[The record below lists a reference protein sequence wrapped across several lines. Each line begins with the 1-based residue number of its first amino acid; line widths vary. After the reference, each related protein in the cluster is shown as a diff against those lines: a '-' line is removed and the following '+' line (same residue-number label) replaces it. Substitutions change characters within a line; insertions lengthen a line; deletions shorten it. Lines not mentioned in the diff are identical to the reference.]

1 MKLLAPLGALLLLA
15 APAFATPAPVS
26 VTLDVGYGH
35 HAVPSA
41 VSCQVVVPDD
51 ATAAD
56 VLDAA
61 AAAGCIR
68 SWTAVDYGS
77 PDAPNR
83 FVQCVE
89 TTTDVCGQDAVLDG
103 TFWAFYFD
111 GALANGGVDATHVH
125 AGDDVQLV
133 FTDYFVPF
141 SLP

>member
-15 APAFATPAPVS
+15 APAFATHAPVS
-26 VTLDVGYGH
+26 G
-35 HAVPSA
+35 
-41 VSCQVVVPDD
+41 QVVVPDD
-51 ATAAD
+51 GTAAD
-56 VLDAA
+56 VVDAA